1 MSEQQ
6 VIHLN
11 SSNSIEIL
19 NQYIDIAQ
27 KNGAFALPEA
37 DLLKRC
43 RDILLRATPDEE
55 IVPKAARN
63 LFIQA
68 VNKGQ
73 SKGCYSLDDASIL
86 HKVCQY
92 VNANLDDPLPEP
104 KQVQEEVSKVQEV
117 QQTQTHQSNP
127 NIQQVENNL
136 DELSAPIPLRSG
148 PRIV

>member
-11 SSNSIEIL
+11 STNSIEIL

-55 IVPKAARN
+55 ILPKAARN

-104 KQVQEEVSKVQEV
+104 KKVEQEQQER
-117 QQTQTHQSNP
+117 QDTQTHQSNP

-148 PRIV
+148 PRII